1 MALMDRHGCRGG
13 CPRLVRVRVRV
24 RAPSHG
30 RPEGSRGG
38 ASPQCDGVARHDA
51 RVAARAAGARGA
63 CVGHRDGAR
72 SGDWPSCWAS
82 SAGPRIVG
90 SSTPPARRSRGSA
103 ISVSTSRHRRAEHE
117 TLVAGPD
124 AGACGPSL
132 AVAPAR
138 LILALDPRPI
148 ARLSL
153 PRPRR
158 SVARGDEERG
168 GGRGWH
174 ALRGRGLGEIE
185 QAVRLSRRCSSPR
198 PTS

>member
-1 MALMDRHGCRGG
+1 MTEYILLFFFFQEEDGIRYRTVTGVQTCAL
-13 CPRLVRVRVRV
+13 PI
-24 RAPSHG
+24 S
-30 RPEGSRGG
+30 
-38 ASPQCDGVARHDA
+38 
-51 RVAARAAGARGA
+51 
-63 CVGHRDGAR
+63 
-72 SGDWPSCWAS
+72 S

-185 QAVRLSRRCSSPR
+185 QAVRLSRRCSSSR